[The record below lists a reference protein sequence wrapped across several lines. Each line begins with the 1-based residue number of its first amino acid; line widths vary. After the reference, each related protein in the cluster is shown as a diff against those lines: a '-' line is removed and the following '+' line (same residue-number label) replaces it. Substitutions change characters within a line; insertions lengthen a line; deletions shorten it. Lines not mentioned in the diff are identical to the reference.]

1 MKVTDFILQNT
12 YLNNINRQKYD
23 LNKVQEQI
31 TTQQKVNRPSDSP
44 LGTARIIRF
53 TEQLGNI
60 QTYLS
65 NAENAGGF
73 VNKTISSMQS
83 IQTIVSDIQGLLV
96 QTDNALS
103 SGSFDDY
110 AQKIEAYLGSI
121 IDYANEE
128 YDGKYLFAGSTF
140 YDKPFSLNETTL
152 DTTFNS
158 SSPNGSHS
166 IRLSKSIEQRI
177 NIGGEDLFASVM
189 KLNGNFDRSA
199 AVGTTST
206 LSNTIYDADGNE
218 YGVQVTYTKTAA
230 NQYSMQYNITDAASN
245 VVANDTLDL
254 AFDATT
260 GELVTMDGTDPANIS
275 IDMNSPKIRFKIDPT
290 NLYEADRPAALAQNL
305 DLKGDFFNTLA
316 SISMKLANGEK
327 PSENQVALIN
337 DFNNHILDKLS
348 EEGNIANRID
358 SILNQLTNEETNIQE
373 LVSNEKDT
381 DMVKAALDLQ
391 TLNYSLEYAYKIS
404 SMILPQSLLDYL

>member
-31 TTQQKVNRPSDSP
+31 TTQQRVNRPSDSP

-60 QTYLS
+60 QTYAT

-83 IQTIVSDIQGLLV
+83 IQTIVSDIQSLLV

-103 SGSFDDY
+103 SQSYEDF
-110 AQKIEAYLGSI
+110 AQKIESYLSNI
-121 IDYANEE
+121 VDYANEE
-128 YDGKYLFAGSTF
+128 YDGKYLFAGSSF
-140 YDKPFSLNETTL
+140 YDQPFSFDENTL
-152 DTTFNS
+152 STTFNS
-158 SSPNGSHS
+158 SAPNGDHT
-166 IRLSKSIEQRI
+166 IRLSKSIEQKI
-177 NIGGEDLFASVM
+177 NVGGEDLFASIM
-189 KLNGNFDRSA
+189 KLNGNFNRSA
-199 AVGTTST
+199 ATGTAST

-218 YGVQVTYTKTAA
+218 YGVQIIYTKMAD

-245 VVANDTLDL
+245 VVANDTMDL
-254 AFDATT
+254 AFNATT
-260 GELVTMDGTDPANIS
+260 GELVTIDGADPSAIS
-275 IDMNSPKIRFKIDPT
+275 IELDSPKIRFKIDPT
-290 NLYEADRPAALAQNL
+290 NLYESDKPASLTQNI

-316 SISMKLANGEK
+316 AISKKLANGEK
-327 PSENQVALIN
+327 PSENQIALIS

-358 SILNQLTNEETNIQE
+358 NIISQLTDEKTNIQE

-381 DMVKAALDLQ
+381 DMVKAALQLQ
-391 TLNYSLEYAYKIS
+391 TLNYSLEYSYKIS

>member
-31 TTQQKVNRPSDSP
+31 TTRQKVNRPSDSP

-53 TEQLGNI
+53 TEQLGSM
-60 QTYLS
+60 QTYMS
-65 NAENAGGF
+65 NAENANGF
-73 VNKTISSMQS
+73 VTKTISSMQS
-83 IQTIVSDIQGLLV
+83 MQTIVSDIQSLLV
-96 QTDNALS
+96 QTDNALN
-103 SGSFDDY
+103 SGSFDNY
-110 AQKIEAYLGSI
+110 AQKIESYLANI
-121 IDYANEE
+121 VDYANEE

-140 YDKPFSLNETTL
+140 YDKPFSFDEATL
-152 DTTFNS
+152 ETTFNS
-158 SSPNGSHS
+158 SSPNGSHT
-166 IRLSKSIEQRI
+166 IRLSKSIEQKI

-199 AVGTTST
+199 AAGTTSALT
-206 LSNTIYDADGNE
+206 NTIYDADGNE
-218 YGVQVTYTKTAA
+218 YGVQVTYTKTAD

-245 VVANDTLDL
+245 VIANDTLDL

-260 GELVTMDGTDPANIS
+260 GELFTVDGADPSTIS
-275 IDMNSPKIRFKIDPT
+275 IDIDSPKIRFKIDPT
-290 NLYEADRPAALAQNL
+290 NLKEADKAEALAQDI

-316 SISMKLANGEK
+316 SISTKLANGEK
-327 PSENQVALIN
+327 PTANQVAFIN
-337 DFNNHILDKLS
+337 DFNNHILYKLS

-358 SILNQLTNEETNIQE
+358 NVLNQLTNEETNIQE

-381 DMVKAALDLQ
+381 DMVKAAMELQ